1 MFVWKCLGGLL
12 IASDCLPHHRYAGEE
27 PGGVLEWEWQRLG
40 ARTCCVQGKKL
51 LINGVPVI
59 FKGVNRHEH
68 DEHTGKCV
76 SGIVLYRVP
85 RMASACMH
93 DCT

>member
-1 MFVWKCLGGLL
+1 MFVCEVPRSAPLSAL
-12 IASDCLPHHRYAGEE
+12 DCLPHHRYAGEE
-27 PGGVLEWEWQRLG
+27 PGGVLEWEGMRLG

-68 DEHTGKCV
+68 DEHTGKYV
-76 SGIVLYRVP
+76 SGVVVY
-85 RMASACMH
+85 
-93 DCT
+93 

>member
-1 MFVWKCLGGLL
+1 M
-12 IASDCLPHHRYAGEE
+12 
-27 PGGVLEWEWQRLG
+27 LEWEWQRLG

-51 LINGVPVI
+51 LINGMPVI

-76 SGIVLYRVP
+76 SGVVVY
-85 RMASACMH
+85 
-93 DCT
+93 